1 MAPAAKHA
9 LLSPSSAHRWL
20 ACPPSAR
27 LTEHIPDTASPYAAE
42 GTRAHALCEETLT
55 RSLQAWGDGE
65 PEGCPAAS
73 AACDGPDR
81 EPEEMIAAAQT
92 YVDFIHELWM
102 GSVAEPAVYVEQPV
116 RMDTW
121 VPECSGTCDC
131 LLITDDCL
139 HIIDFKY
146 GKGVAVSAEDNPQL
160 KLYALG
166 ALQLFA
172 GIYEIDTVRMS
183 IVQPRIKAEADTWEL
198 STDDLLRW
206 AKEVLAPA
214 AKLAWKGEGN
224 LNPGQSQCRFCKA
237 YPTCRAW
244 ASKYGPLAGFTPE
257 PAQLTPAELGEW
269 LAKVQ
274 DLAAYAKDLQ
284 EYALQQTLDGKPVPG
299 WKAVEGVS
307 KRTWADEA
315 AAFDAMQARMD
326 IPVDVLYKPREHI
339 TLTEA
344 EKLLGKKSFAETC
357 GQYITRKP
365 GAPKL
370 VPASD
375 KRPAITKADGF
386 KDLDAP
392 NGQG

>member
-27 LTEHIPDTASPYAAE
+27 LTEHMPDKPSSYAEE

-55 RSLQAWGDGE
+55 RSLQAWSDGE
-65 PEGCPAAS
+65 PEGYPAAS
-73 AACDGPDR
+73 TACDGPDR

-102 GSVAEPAVYVEQPV
+102 GSVAEPAVYIEQPV
-116 RMDTW
+116 CMDTW

-131 LLITDDCL
+131 LLITNDCL

-146 GKGVAVSAEDNPQL
+146 GKGVAVSAEENPQL

-172 GIYEIDTVRMS
+172 GIYEISTVRMS
-183 IVQPRIKAEADTWEL
+183 IVQPRIKAEPDTWEI
-198 STDDLLRW
+198 SADDLLRW
-206 AKEVLAPA
+206 AKEVLTPA
-214 AKLAWKGEGN
+214 AKLAWEGEGD

-244 ASKYGPLAGFTPE
+244 ANKYGPLAGFTPA

-269 LAKVQ
+269 LTKVQ

-315 AAFDAMQARMD
+315 AAFDAMQARLN

-344 EKLLGKKSFAETC
+344 EKLLGKKSFAKTC

-392 NGQG
+392 NAQG